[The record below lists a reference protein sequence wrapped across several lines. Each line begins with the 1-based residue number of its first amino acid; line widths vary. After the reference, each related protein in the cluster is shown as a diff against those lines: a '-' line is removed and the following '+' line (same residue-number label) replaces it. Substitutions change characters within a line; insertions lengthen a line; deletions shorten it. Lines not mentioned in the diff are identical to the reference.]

1 MITSSLA
8 EIVQPLYVDRM
19 TELSFITSCLAY
31 LITIMRFNLQLGG
44 HTHTHTHT
52 HTLMYHD
59 RDNREAEDELGVE
72 PVQRLEVLVLVKHWI
87 VNDKLLSV
95 FRLLAPFDM
104 TLDLLLKLWAGP
116 LLRNMKQRNG
126 HEAMDLEITY
136 YVPLTLQIQGRP
148 THTEV

>member
-1 MITSSLA
+1 
-8 EIVQPLYVDRM
+8 
-19 TELSFITSCLAY
+19 
-31 LITIMRFNLQLGG
+31 
-44 HTHTHTHT
+44 
-52 HTLMYHD
+52 MYHD

-95 FRLLAPFDM
+95 FRLLALFDV

-136 YVPLTLQIQGRP
+136 YVPLTLQIQGHP